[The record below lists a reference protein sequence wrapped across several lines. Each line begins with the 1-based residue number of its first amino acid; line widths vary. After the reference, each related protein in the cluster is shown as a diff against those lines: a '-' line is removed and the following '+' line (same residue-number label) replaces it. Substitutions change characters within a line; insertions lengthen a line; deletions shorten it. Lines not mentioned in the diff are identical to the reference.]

1 MTEGIVKIYMSIVEP
16 EDKGLLWLR
25 PYLDKEG
32 YELLFFGS
40 TGWATLI
47 PCCTSEYDEE
57 NTTEEPKNECD
68 GLLELPNN

>member
-1 MTEGIVKIYMSIVEP
+1 MTEGIVRIYMSYVEP

-40 TGWATLI
+40 KGWTRFV
-47 PCCTSEYDEE
+47 PCCPEE
-57 NTTEEPKNECD
+57 KIIFKDDKECD
-68 GLLELPNN
+68 GLLEMPCKD